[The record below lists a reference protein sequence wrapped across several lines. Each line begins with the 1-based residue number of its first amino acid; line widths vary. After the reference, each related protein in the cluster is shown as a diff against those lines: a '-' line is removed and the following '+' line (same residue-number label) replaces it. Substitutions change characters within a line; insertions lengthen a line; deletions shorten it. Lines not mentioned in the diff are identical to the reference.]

1 MLNTQLVKTIIVMMS
16 IFIFA
21 DIIVLTIL
29 TEKWNNAIKKIQN
42 KPLQVNYIYAILTY
56 IFLIFGL
63 YYFVY
68 RHINKN
74 SWKYDA
80 VVKAFIYGA
89 VVYGIFDLTNLS
101 IFNNY
106 DLSLAL
112 IDTLWGGVLSAIVC
126 GTTYYLLNIKN
137 S

>member
-1 MLNTQLVKTIIVMMS
+1 MRDILKIIITMTIIFV
-16 IFIFA
+16 FLDF
-21 DIIVLTIL
+21 IVLSML
-29 TEKWNNAIKKIQN
+29 SKQWNRVIKNIQD
-42 KPLQVNYIYAILTY
+42 KPLTVKYSYAFLTY

-74 SWKYDA
+74 TWKYDSI
-80 VVKAFIYGA
+80 VKAFIFGA

-106 DLSLAL
+106 EVSIAL
-112 IDTLWGGVLSAIVC
+112 IDTLWGGTLSALVC
-126 GTTYYLLNIKN
+126 GSTYYLLNFKKI
-137 S
+137 